1 MQEELTAVPQ
11 EGLLTEVPGFVS
23 EERMTKQIERPR
35 KQEMLQNHEVNIR
48 FLSVGCVV
56 RVGCKEIAFTTVRE
70 AMTAINDY
78 VKNPHGESERWWK
91 IFSEQE

>member
-1 MQEELTAVPQ
+1 MQQELRQAVPEPVQ
-11 EGLLTEVPGFVS
+11 DVEMPKEL
-23 EERMTKQIERPR
+23 KPR
-35 KQEMLQNHEVNIR
+35 KQEMLQNHEINIR
-48 FLSVGCVV
+48 FLSVGCIV

>member
-1 MQEELTAVPQ
+1 MRDYERDVPTPMPEPVQDVLTPTPS
-11 EGLLTEVPGFVS
+11 GLD
-23 EERMTKQIERPR
+23 KPR
-35 KQEMLQNHEVNIR
+35 KQEMLSNYDVTIK

-56 RVGCKEIAFTTVRE
+56 KVGCKEIAFTTVRE
-70 AMTAINDY
+70 AMTVVNDY

>member
-1 MQEELTAVPQ
+1 MFNNDVP
-11 EGLLTEVPGFVS
+11 TPVPEPVQDV
-23 EERMTKQIERPR
+23 EIPMTKQSERPR
-35 KQEMLQNHEVNIR
+35 KQEMLQNHEINIR
-48 FLSVGCVV
+48 FLSVGCIV